1 MTDSTPLPLSLFQL
15 LRASLSSS
23 LPPVRC
29 SKSTLV
35 HLSHTLEDLVLR
47 DRIPAL
53 LFTGFQE
60 SSHWRE
66 ETERYRVLAEV
77 AQQVCIF
84 AGAPLPP
91 ESSERQ
97 LHITLVGDD
106 PLRQEWFVVL
116 LCPQFCAL
124 LCGQDRQEAASR
136 EALRQFDTLWS
147 FSPAIINQVLDLL
160 EQVVE
165 QYRPERLAA
174 LRDARLRLPPVPP
187 DPDLIT
193 RFTVEL
199 IRFEEQLHR
208 QLQAATD
215 TLASQL
221 QWRNDMLALLSH
233 DMRTPLQ
240 SISTSVDLLQ
250 HEDLLAP
257 GERGEMLA
265 LIRRGVRQLSDLT
278 QLVLDVHALE
288 AGRLAVQWHALPP
301 QTLIEDALDPLSV
314 LVSRAQITL
323 VRRLDPELSV
333 LWGDPLLLRRA
344 VQNLVANALK
354 FTPSGGEVL
363 VSASFSARR
372 DTIELRVRDSG
383 SGMAPNVLQQVFER
397 HYQADQHDRRGSGLG
412 LYFCRLVAEA
422 HSGTI
427 RADSQLGTGTSITLT
442 LPLRPR
448 FAD

>member
-1 MTDSTPLPLSLFQL
+1 VEERLRTP
-15 LRASLSSS
+15 R
-23 LPPVRC
+23 R
-29 SKSTLV
+29 KW
-35 HLSHTLEDLVLR
+35 
-47 DRIPAL
+47 IPAL

-66 ETERYRVLAEV
+66 ETERYRALAEV

-97 LHITLVGDD
+97 LHVTLVGDD

-124 LCGQDRQEAASR
+124 LCGQDRQEPASP
-136 EALRQFDTLWS
+136 EALCQFDTLWS
-147 FSPAIINQVLDLL
+147 FSPAVVGQVLDLL
-160 EQVVE
+160 EQVVG
-165 QYRPERLAA
+165 QYRPERLAP
-174 LRDARLRLPPVPP
+174 LREARGRLPPVPP
-187 DPDLIT
+187 DPELIT

-208 QLQAATD
+208 QLQATTD

-240 SISTSVDLLQ
+240 SISTSVDLLR
-250 HEDLLAP
+250 HEELLAP

-301 QTLIEDALDPLSV
+301 QPLIEEALDPLGGAGEPRPDRAAPADRPRAGRAV
-314 LVSRAQITL
+314 GRPAAAAARDPEPGRERAQVHAGRRRDPGQRGL
-323 VRRLDPELSV
+323 QRAARHDRAAGPRQRFGHGPAGAPAGVRA
-333 LWGDPLLLRRA
+333 PLPGRRA
-344 VQNLVANALK
+344 R
-354 FTPSGGEVL
+354 P
-363 VSASFSARR
+363 AR
-372 DTIELRVRDSG
+372 
-383 SGMAPNVLQQVFER
+383 
-397 HYQADQHDRRGSGLG
+397 SGLG
-412 LYFCRLVAEA
+412 LYFCRLVAETHGGA
-422 HSGTI
+422 I
-427 RADSQLGTGTSITLT
+427 RADSQLGSGTSITFS
-442 LPLRPR
+442 LPLRPKL
-448 FAD
+448 AE